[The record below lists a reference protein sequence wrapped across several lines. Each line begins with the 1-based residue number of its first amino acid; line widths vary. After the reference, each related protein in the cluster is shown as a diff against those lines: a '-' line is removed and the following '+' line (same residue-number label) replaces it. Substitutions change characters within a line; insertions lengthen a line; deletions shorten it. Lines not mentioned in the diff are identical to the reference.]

1 MMSLMVERL
10 VDKYSIELED
20 GVKYVIDRMMHE
32 IEMAE
37 FDLIDL

>member
-1 MMSLMVERL
+1 MNLMVTRFE
-10 VDKYSIELED
+10 DKYSIELED
-20 GVKYVIDRMMHE
+20 GVKYVIDRLMHE

>member
-1 MMSLMVERL
+1 MMSLMVKRIEE
-10 VDKYSIELED
+10 KYSIELED
-20 GVKYVIDRMMHE
+20 GVKYDIDRMMHE